1 MTVLAMVST
10 WFPVEI
16 SRLLPKTLETQN
28 SQLLCNGLAVSII
41 NAILAEDLPSTLA
54 QRNDSHH
61 PTNAT
66 AAISIAVL
74 EERIADGL
82 NFGWSL
88 EYLSWSEFLM
98 LRL

>member
-28 SQLLCNGLAVSII
+28 SQQLCNGLAVSIMRPT

-74 EERIADGL
+74 EER
-82 NFGWSL
+82 
-88 EYLSWSEFLM
+88 SWSEFLM